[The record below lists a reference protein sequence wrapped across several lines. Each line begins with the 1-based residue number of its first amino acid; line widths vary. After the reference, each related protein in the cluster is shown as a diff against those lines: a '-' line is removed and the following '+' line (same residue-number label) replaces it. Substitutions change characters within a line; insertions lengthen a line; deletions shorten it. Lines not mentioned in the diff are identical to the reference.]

1 MDRSQ
6 KSYYL
11 LLLLTVGNV
20 VFMLYNLSSTFSS
33 EYAETSIEG
42 MSKMKKKHMIRPHDM
57 KKMFIYNTHSWDAA
71 PIVVEEYKLIF
82 FAVGKVSCTVFKQL
96 LRRMMDLDDWREDSG
111 PLPHNPNK
119 NGLKYLY
126 HYPPGKALEMLT
138 STNKGWSRAIFVRDP
153 LERLLSAYLDK
164 GKRKNGSYMAKHCNK
179 EHQVDFSFEEFVGI
193 VSSSCKHDPHWA
205 PQIQR
210 IDAPFW
216 QHINFVG
223 KFDTLQ
229 SDTKKLLNRVG
240 AWEDFG
246 ESGWGPNSNETIF
259 SKATHARHETGASG
273 HLEEYYNSSWVR
285 KTALQFYGKDYAC
298 PWFKFRKQIVEYR

>member
-6 KSYYL
+6 KSFYL
-11 LLLLTVGNV
+11 LLLLSLGNV

-42 MSKMKKKHMIRPHDM
+42 MSKMKKKHAIGPQDM
-57 KKMFIYNTHSWDAA
+57 KKMFVYHTHSWDAA

-82 FAVGKVSCTVFKQL
+82 FTVGKVSCTVFKQL
-96 LRRMMDLDDWREDSG
+96 LRRMMDKDDWRDDTG
-111 PLPHNPNK
+111 ALPHNPNK

-126 HYPPGKALEMLT
+126 HYPPKKALEMLT
-138 STNKGWSRAIFVRDP
+138 STDKGWSRAIFVRDP

-164 GKRKNGSYMAKHCNK
+164 GKRKNGMYMSKHCK
-179 EHQVDFSFEEFVGI
+179 KPQVDFSFEEFVDI

-210 IDAPFW
+210 IDPPFW
-216 QHINFVG
+216 KHINFVG

-229 SDTKKLLNRVG
+229 RDTKKLLNRFG
-240 AWEDFG
+240 AWEEFG
-246 ESGWGPNSNETIF
+246 ESGWGPHFNESIF

-273 HLEEYYNSSWVR
+273 HFEEYYNSSWVR
-285 KTALQFYGKDYAC
+285 NTALHFYSKDYQC
-298 PWFKFRKQIVEYR
+298 PWFKFKKEIVE